1 MVKYSVMQSKK
12 HSVFESITSTAIGF
26 VINVTAQHLIFPL
39 FGIYVAWSENLLI
52 AVFFTVISII
62 RGYFVRRLFNLFV

>member
-1 MVKYSVMQSKK
+1 MQSKK
-12 HSVFESITSTAIGF
+12 HSVLESVVSTAIGF

-39 FGIYVAWSENLLI
+39 FGIYVGWGDNLTI
-52 AVFFTVISII
+52 AVFFTVISIA